1 MIDNDDDFRYFLHML
16 LECAYDGLDHQ
27 ADDLDDMEVVNGVYH
42 MSHDNEASHIHC
54 ESDMN
59 DIDDDRND
67 IAESDMML
75 DNDEH
80 FLDFIHMLLGC
91 ELSVLDNNIM
101 NQNAGGS
108 NIVENDENYV
118 RFLHTLLECEFNVL
132 DNNII
137 NGNAGALNNDVMNGN
152 VGGSNIVESDKDYLC
167 FLHTLLECE
176 FNVLDNHIINENAGA
191 STVVEMDIVETINDD
206 EDVNKE
212 DEDGSNGDQVGY
224 VSMESDCEL
233 SVLDNN
239 IMNQNAGGSNIVEN
253 DENYVRFLHTL
264 LECEFNV
271 LDNNI
276 INGNAGALNNDV
288 MNGNVGGSN
297 IVESDKDYLCF
308 LHTLL
313 ECEFN
318 VLDNHIINENAGAS
332 TVVEMDIVET
342 INDDEDVNKEDE
354 DGSNGDQVGY
364 VSMES
369 DDNDMDDNDSKDCM
383 EYNVYDDCVEEYD
396 DYGDIEYFTTKK
408 STNKVSA
415 LRGGNVR
422 YSSDEEEDTVA
433 SGEYEH
439 DEAALLDI
447 DDMDDEEDIEVMVG
461 EEIILNEG
469 SGINGI
475 NRNALAEQL
484 AQTNPIGA
492 RYNMDATLPQ
502 PAVTRHSLGEMNVT
516 CSFCNALGF
525 RCENKGTLSSPHFGR
540 LCCNQGKSKFEN
552 YPYLPD
558 ELMQLYEGNTAK
570 AKYFRKHIRYFNSGM
585 AMASLTAG
593 QDATV
598 RGKGPPGAYRIN
610 GIMYRRIGAITSYE
624 GCTNPKFVQTYFYSS
639 EEQSAHRSTRSSRQ
653 QGSNE
658 NGPVAGQSR
667 QHNSNSESTMEVD
680 IFELLRKILVED
692 CRNTYLT
699 SFYTVNEFIQN
710 HGLNPEEIEIEL
722 LEPTDLPYS
731 GYHDGRLHLPA
742 APEVAILIDPDFHQA
757 SVRPFLCTMRNQ
769 HGDSEN
775 HTKIFP
781 VHHRSYIPLAYP
793 LLFPYGTHGWGR
805 YTKNINN
812 KKAKHLEFLRYH
824 LMMRCDHQNYIFLA
838 EDLLQQLYVDEY
850 ERQEFARLRWHRLN
864 QRKIKAEKYGR
875 LFRLRALGVGSG
887 NMGQNI
893 ILPATSTGS
902 DRWYLKQY
910 RNAMSLVRVL
920 GKPTLFLTCTLDTGC
935 TEVKSYLRDGQQCY
949 DRPDLLNRV
958 FNAKYTDIIHDITKG
973 NIFGKC
979 NGYVSSVEFQKR
991 GAPHVHIIIW
1001 LDNFQMTPYNID
1013 NIVSAEIPVMGDIG
1027 SEERVLY
1034 DLVMSKMVHGPC
1046 GCGFNNNLACRKKD
1060 ISECS
1065 KKFPR
1070 EFNPSTVVM
1079 DDNYPLYRRRAPDD
1093 PSGGGNVGYK
1103 FVRGEKVRIDNR
1115 WVVPYSP
1122 YLLLKYGC
1130 HCNLEFCN
1138 SIRSVKYLFKYQ
1150 MKGCD
1155 MITVRLPNGTEI
1167 RDEVKEYT
1175 HKRYISA
1182 TFAHWR
1188 IGEYDMVRML
1198 PGVVRLGVH
1207 DLGEHE
1213 VYFEP
1218 NMNAIQHE
1226 LNNSSATMLTD
1237 FFVANACPTR
1247 GPIARTLLYEDFPT
1261 KFAWKNDLKAWK
1273 LREKNIRLYGRM
1285 DNVHPSNVEVFHLRL
1300 LLKHRRG
1307 MISFQDIRTVDG
1319 IDMGSY
1325 QAAAIALNLCQ
1336 NDQNYIDCLED
1347 AVIFEMPFS
1356 LRQLYSTILIH
1367 CIPAD
1372 PRSLLVRFKTEL
1384 MEDFTL
1390 KRRQILTVIDEDTI
1404 NILSYNDLLCD
1415 IRSRIADA
1423 GFTLLDFGLDEPD
1436 EALLQSYST
1445 TDEDD
1450 HAYLQTYYETNR
1462 SKLTNDQEEIFNIIA
1477 RHIDESSGGLYTIDA
1492 PGGCGKT
1499 FLCNIVLAYTRMQNK
1514 IAFATALSGIAAT
1527 LMRKGTTFH
1536 RRFGAPC
1543 NCTMESMSSIKLGS
1557 KEAEHIRKASI
1568 IFIDEVSMMNRE
1580 LLDFL
1585 DRFLRSVTNTD
1596 MPMGDKLVVLMH
1608 DFRQLLPVVQRGS
1621 RGDIVHSCVTF
1632 SDVWKHFTTLQL
1644 TKNMRVELLRVS
1656 EDSIQSQLLDMHSKW
1671 LLSIGEGT
1679 LDYAIPGTTIFEIPH
1694 QMSCDSLEELE
1705 NKVFGDLHLHY
1716 LNSEYLR
1723 DRAIMS
1729 CTNDVIQMCNQ
1740 QIVSRL
1746 PGEHVICESTY
1757 RFVNDDDN
1765 LRHDTGSLACINPSG
1780 LPPHVLHL
1788 KVGTCIILIRNLNIK
1803 EGHCNGTRYII
1814 LDLTTRC
1821 IRAKKLNATG
1831 DGSDEIFIPRI
1842 PLRSNESDYPV
1853 PFIRMQ
1859 FPVLLAYYLTIS
1871 RAQGQTFKKAGMYL
1885 PKNVFS
1891 HGHMYVGLSRC
1902 GDPNGLYIYAD
1913 QGEFKHVRHML
1924 EDTKVYSKNVVY
1936 TEMLK

>member
-1 MIDNDDDFRYFLHML
+1 MPSYRRDIHTISTTSTIIYNIAGVDIMIDNDDDFHYFLHML
-16 LECAYDGLDHQ
+16 LECAYDDLDHE
-27 ADDLDDMEVVNGVYH
+27 ADDLDDLEVNNGVYH
-42 MSHDNEASHIHC
+42 VSHDNEASHIHC
-54 ESDMN
+54 ELDIN

-67 IAESDMML
+67 IAESVMML

-80 FLDFIHMLLGC
+80 FLDFIHTLLGC
-91 ELSVLDNNIM
+91 EFSVLDNNIM

-118 RFLHTLLECEFNVL
+118 RFLHTLLECEFDVI
-132 DNNII
+132 DNII
-137 NGNAGALNNDVMNGN
+137 IDGNAGVLKNDVMNGN

-176 FNVLDNHIINENAGA
+176 FNVLDNNIINENAGG
-191 STVVEMDIVETINDD
+191 STVVEMDIVETIHDD
-206 EDVNKE
+206 EDVNN
-212 DEDGSNGDQVGY
+212 EDGD
-224 VSMESDCEL
+224 
-233 SVLDNN
+233 
-239 IMNQNAGGSNIVEN
+239 
-253 DENYVRFLHTL
+253 
-264 LECEFNV
+264 
-271 LDNNI
+271 
-276 INGNAGALNNDV
+276 GN
-288 MNGNVGGSN
+288 
-297 IVESDKDYLCF
+297 
-308 LHTLL
+308 
-313 ECEFN
+313 
-318 VLDNHIINENAGAS
+318 
-332 TVVEMDIVET
+332 
-342 INDDEDVNKEDE
+342 
-354 DGSNGDQVGY
+354 NGDQVGY

-383 EYNVYDDCVEEYD
+383 EYNAVYDDCVEEYD
-396 DYGDIEYFTTKK
+396 DYGDKEYIECCRHFTTKK
-408 STNKVSA
+408 STKTVSA

-447 DDMDDEEDIEVMVG
+447 DDMDDDEDIEVMIG

-475 NRNALAEQL
+475 DRNALAEQL

-492 RYNMDATLPQ
+492 RYNMDATLPK

-525 RCENKGTLSSPHFGR
+525 RCENKGTLLSPHFGR

-558 ELMQLYEGNTAK
+558 ELMELYDGNTAK

-598 RGKGPPGAYRIN
+598 RGNGPPGAYRIN

-624 GCTNPKFVQTYFYSS
+624 GCINPKFVQTYFYSS
-639 EEQSAHRSTRSSRQ
+639 EQQSAHRSTRSSQQ
-653 QGSNE
+653 QGLNQ

-667 QHNSNSESTMEVD
+667 QHNEAVAGHNESGGIQDNSNSESTMEVE
-680 IFELLRKILVED
+680 IFELLRKVLVED
-692 CRNTYLT
+692 CHNTYLT
-699 SFYTVNEFIQN
+699 SFYTVNEFIQHN
-710 HGLNPEEIEIEL
+710 GLNPEEIEIEL
-722 LEPTDLPYS
+722 VEPTDLPYS
-731 GYHDGRLHLPA
+731 GYHEGRLHLPA

-805 YTKNINN
+805 YTKNIDN

-824 LMMRCDHQNYIFLA
+824 MMMRCDHQNYIFLA

-850 ERQEFARLRWHRLN
+850 ERAEFARLRWHRLN
-864 QRKIKAEKYGR
+864 QRKLKAEKYGR
-875 LFRLRALGVGSG
+875 LFRLRSLGVGSG
-887 NMGQNI
+887 NMGQDI

-902 DRWYLKQY
+902 DRWYSKQY
-910 RNAMSLVRVL
+910 RNAMALVRVL

-935 TEVKSYLRDGQQCY
+935 TEVKTYLRDGQQCY

-958 FNAKYTDIIHDITKG
+958 FNAKYTDIIHDITKR

-1013 NIVSAEIPVMGDIG
+1013 NIVSAEIPVMGAIG

-1046 GCGFNNNLACRKKD
+1046 GCGFNTHLACRKKD

-1079 DDNYPLYRRRAPDD
+1079 DDNYPLYRRRAPDND
-1093 PSGGGNVGYK
+1093 SSGGGNVGYK

-1188 IGEYDMVRML
+1188 IEEYDMVRML
-1198 PGVVRLGVH
+1198 PGVVRLVVH
-1207 DLGEHE
+1207 DFEEHE

-1218 NMNAIQHE
+1218 NNMNAVQHE

-1261 KFAWKNDLKAWK
+1261 KFAWKNELKAWK

-1285 DNVHPSNVEVFHLRL
+1285 DNIHPSNVEVFHLRL

-1319 IDMGSY
+1319 TDMGSY

-1347 AVIFEMPFS
+1347 AMIFEMPFS

-1367 CIPAD
+1367 CFPAD

-1390 KRRQILTVIDEDTI
+1390 KRRQSLTVIDEDTV

-1415 IRSRIADA
+1415 IRSHIADA

-1436 EALLQSYST
+1436 EALLQSFST
-1445 TDEDD
+1445 TDEDNL
-1450 HAYLQTYYETNR
+1450 AYLQTYYETNR

-1499 FLCNIVLAYTRMQNK
+1499 FLCNIILAYTRIQNK
-1514 IAFATALSGIAAT
+1514 IAIATALSGIAAT
-1527 LMRKGTTFH
+1527 LMKKGTTFH

-1596 MPMGDKLVVLMH
+1596 MPMGDKLVILMH

-1632 SDVWKHFTTLQL
+1632 SNVWKHFTTLKL

-1656 EDSIQSQLLDMHSKW
+1656 EDLIQSHLLDMHSKW

-1679 LDYAIPGTTIFEIPH
+1679 VDYAIPGTTIFEIPC
-1694 QMSCDSLEELE
+1694 QMSCNSLEELE

-1885 PKNVFS
+1885 PKNVFG

-1902 GDPNGLYIYAD
+1902 GDPNGLHIYVD
-1913 QGEFKHVRHML
+1913 QGEFTHVRHML
-1924 EDTKVYSKNVVY
+1924 EDTKVYCKNVVY